1 MTDPLPVHSTVTA
14 AEHGKNNSK
23 QRPILKRT
31 CSKDHSETESAPS
44 AQKVRM
50 EKEASSTGTLAA
62 SALVPVSHQNPT
74 SAGAVA
80 VAAAAVT
87 VAGTT
92 TAGNVVEVK
101 RSHQKGASSSHQKKL
116 LVASQAV
123 TLTLPADIRQPLSS
137 TSSLSA
143 PLILPNFQS
152 NTSVCSRVA
161 QANILKSDPLTSIAY
176 QTFSGTNTAI
186 CRCV

>member
-1 MTDPLPVHSTVTA
+1 MTDPSPVHSTVTA
-14 AEHGKNNSK
+14 VEHGKNNSK

-31 CSKDHSETESAPS
+31 CSKENSETESAPP

-50 EKEASSTGTLAA
+50 EKEASSARTLAA

-74 SAGAVA
+74 GAGA

-87 VAGTT
+87 VAGTA

-101 RSHQKGASSSHQKKL
+101 RSHQKGASSNHQKKL

-123 TLTLPADIRQPLSS
+123 TLTLPADIRQPLFS

-143 PLILPNFQS
+143 PLILPNSQS
-152 NTSVCSRVA
+152 TTFGCSRVA